1 MWRRE
6 KKESRDEK
14 MAQDGPAAAAAAA
27 GGEGQDQH
35 HYKFNVKMT
44 CSGCSGAVERVLKK
58 MEGMCYDMM

>member
-1 MWRRE
+1 MLRRE

-14 MAQDGPAAAAAAA
+14 MAQDGPAAAAAA

-58 MEGMCYDMM
+58 MEGMCCDMM

>member
-1 MWRRE
+1 
-6 KKESRDEK
+6 
-14 MAQDGPAAAAAAA
+14 MAQDGPAAAAAA

-58 MEGMCYDMM
+58 MEGMCCDMM